1 MFLFVYLFFLFNVIA
16 LYVVDFLST
25 GSICYYVYSTLV
37 IAYLL
42 YCNFFL
48 CSLIN
53 YIKKKKKKISNGTL
67 LKKIN

>member
-1 MFLFVYLFFLFNVIA
+1 MSISFFLFNVIA

-53 YIKKKKKKISNGTL
+53 YIKKKKNKK
-67 LKKIN
+67 KKINEYQQTVATI